1 MKFNVNGAIRIVVT
15 TGVISLGLLLAACS
29 GKASPAQAAACKN
42 GISQAYAEFEKAKV
56 DGFGGALAMT
66 KAGSLLSAA
75 KIQEQFEKYPNCID
89 KVGRARTYIR
99 QARTGG

>member
-1 MKFNVNGAIRIVVT
+1 MKINANATIRT
-15 TGVISLGLLLAACS
+15 MATAGTISLVLLLGACS

-42 GISQAYAEFEKAKV
+42 GISQAYAELEKAKAE
-56 DGFGGALAMT
+56 GFGGALAMT

-89 KVGRARTYIR
+89 KVKRARVYIR
-99 QARTGG
+99 QARNGG